1 MEKSTERRHEEIR
14 KYLLA
19 NERASVNEVAR
30 VLDVTPETIRK
41 DFSFLENKGF
51 LFRTHG
57 GAVLRNSN
65 VDIPLNV
72 RTQEKMEIKR
82 VICSKVIN
90 YIDNDNVVFIDPSS
104 TALPL
109 GRLICLKKNLLLVTN
124 CFDLVSVAADSKHEI
139 IMLGGSYSKTG
150 KRTQGHFVVDM
161 INRFSFD
168 VAIFGLDGCDGLDG
182 PGTQTEDA
190 VFTNA
195 AVMKR
200 SKRNI
205 LIMDSSKFDR
215 PARFQYAQFSDFDY
229 LVTDQLPEALKGK
242 INTMVI
248 EVGNE

>member
-19 NERASVNEVAR
+19 YERASVNEIAR

-65 VDIPLNV
+65 VDIPLNI
-72 RTQEKMEIKR
+72 RTQEKMDIKR
-82 VICSKVIN
+82 LICSKVIN

-109 GRLICLKKNLLLVTN
+109 GRLICLKKNLLLITN
-124 CFDLVSVAADSKHEI
+124 CFDMVSIAAESKHEI

-150 KRTQGHFVVDM
+150 KRTQGHFVTDM
-161 INRFSFD
+161 ISKFSFD
-168 VAIFGLDGCDGLDG
+168 VAIFGLDGSEGLDG

-190 VFTNA
+190 VFTDM

-205 LIMDSSKFDR
+205 LIMDSSKFTR
-215 PARFQYAQFSDFDY
+215 PARFQYAQFSDFDL
-229 LVTDQLPEALKGK
+229 LVTDKVPDQLKGK
-242 INTMVI
+242 INTTVI
-248 EVGNE
+248 EVGSE